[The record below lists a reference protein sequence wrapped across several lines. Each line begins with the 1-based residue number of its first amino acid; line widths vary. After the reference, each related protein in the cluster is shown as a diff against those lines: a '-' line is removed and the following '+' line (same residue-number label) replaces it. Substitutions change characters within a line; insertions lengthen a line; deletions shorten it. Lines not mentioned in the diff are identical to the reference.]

1 MDLKISAE
9 MKDLLRQLQT
19 LLLIISLSLILISVS
34 LSAPSPYIRAL
45 MQVQGASLCSRRSPS
60 WQVCSMASSCRNT
73 RSAHHLL
80 LGRGQSAGFQD
91 PSLCCVPVEHEQMSL
106 VFFSTADEIGQ
117 KSSPLER
124 GDPKRGGAAT
134 NICSCQGKG
143 ESESR
148 TCIRRKAKSEP
159 ADR

>member
-9 MKDLLRQLQT
+9 MKDLLCQLQT
-19 LLLIISLSLILISVS
+19 LLLIISLSLILISIS
-34 LSAPSPYIRAL
+34 LSAPPPYIRAL
-45 MQVQGASLCSRRSPS
+45 MQGQGASLCSRRSPS

-73 RSAHHLL
+73 HSAHHLL

-91 PSLCCVPVEHEQMSL
+91 PSLCCVPEEHEQMPL

-124 GDPKRGGAAT
+124 GDPYKGWH
-134 NICSCQGKG
+134 SHQHLLLPGKG
-143 ESESR
+143 RE
-148 TCIRRKAKSEP
+148 
-159 ADR
+159 